1 MIYIRAIKDKDAIA
15 AVEFAFLAPILIFMI
30 CGFME
35 YSHVSSAR
43 TRLEGATMRAAR
55 AVAASDCP
63 SEREAIMLTIVTNGM
78 DDIPSPNG
86 GIVEVVTKSYSERFK
101 DVGEPEPFNDLNGNK
116 IWEAGEPFTD
126 VNGNGSFD
134 KDMGTTGSIGGA
146 GQVVSYTAR
155 YKVLSLFTF
164 VSRQFRNTDVYDIEA
179 STVIRNEP
187 IFSTSGC
194 T

>member
-1 MIYIRAIKDKDAIA
+1 MSVLHVFKDKRAVA
-15 AVEFAFLAPILIFMI
+15 AVEFAFLAPIMIFII

-63 SEREAIMLTIVTNGM
+63 TEREAIMLTIVNNGM

-86 GIVEVVTKSYSERFK
+86 GIVEIITKSYSEKFT
-101 DVGEPEPFNDLNGNK
+101 DVGEPEPFNDLNGNGF
-116 IWEAGEPFTD
+116 WETGEPFTD
-126 VNGNGSFD
+126 INGNGSFD

-155 YKVLSLFTF
+155 YKVSSLFTF
-164 VSRQFRNTDVYDIEA
+164 ISRQFRDSGVYDIEA

-187 IFSTSGC
+187 IFSTAGC